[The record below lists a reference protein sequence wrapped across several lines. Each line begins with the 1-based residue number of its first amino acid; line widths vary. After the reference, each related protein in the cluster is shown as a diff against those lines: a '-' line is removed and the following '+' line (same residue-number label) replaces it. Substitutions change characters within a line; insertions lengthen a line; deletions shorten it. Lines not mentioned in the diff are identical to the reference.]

1 MSKPSENGQDPEP
14 RVNHEDWIDH
24 RCDAPKRAKGWAQY
38 PRWIEAMCEDGEITE
53 SQRRLLFKIASQTL
67 SWGRSHVKATNA
79 KLAEEVGVGERRVRR
94 LRNDLLR
101 RSLLFRDRREGG
113 VWAYRIGDPDLPD
126 IPVNGS

>member
-1 MSKPSENGQDPEP
+1 MSKPSQNGRDPQS

-24 RCDAPKRAKGWAQY
+24 SCDEPRRENGAIWY
-38 PRWIEAMCEDGEITE
+38 PRWIEALEDAGEITN
-53 SQRRLLFKIASQTL
+53 SQRKILCRIASQTL
-67 SWGRSHVKATNA
+67 SWGRTHVKATNA
-79 KLAEEVGVGERRVRR
+79 KLAEVAGVGERRVRR

-113 VWAYRIGDPDLPD
+113 VWAYRIGDPDLPG